1 MSIVDFM
8 PGARMTPSECYSQ
21 TGCLTKE
28 HVEELLEK
36 SEQPSASDILE
47 GYSEGELQVGIG
59 EDFFDSITDEL
70 NDLKKSLSGK
80 NREAL
85 ESIMENIE
93 LLINEVNQKVEYSNE
108 KIEQLF
114 RDVNWV

>member
-8 PGARMTPSECYSQ
+8 PGPRMSPSECYSR
-21 TGCLTKE
+21 TGCLTKK

-70 NDLKKSLSGK
+70 NDLKKSLRGK

-114 RDVNWV
+114 RDLKEV